1 MWMAAGQ
8 LFVWNAALCMHENQA
23 RWGHGGEGGRGGG
36 WVGGQ
41 ACGTAAVKKAVL
53 NIHSVPDV

>member
-1 MWMAAGQ
+1 MKTKQ
-8 LFVWNAALCMHENQA
+8 D
-23 RWGHGGEGGRGGG
+23 GGMEVKGGGGG

-53 NIHSVPDV
+53 NIHSVPDVQIPDLQ